1 MSRRGMSAAQSAA
14 LGLAG
19 ALGGCAVGPNFH
31 EPAAP
36 PVEHYTAAAP
46 SVAAEGSAAQRFVSG
61 MNLPG
66 EWWTVFH
73 SDALNTLVKE
83 ALQHNPNM
91 QAAQAALRQAN
102 ETTSAQRGFYVPT
115 LAASYGA
122 TRQKNAVGT
131 LSPTLNSGAELF
143 TLHTAEVSVSY
154 MLDVFGGNRRQV
166 ESLQALAD
174 AARFELAGTYL
185 TLSSNVVA
193 AAVEEASLRAQIA
206 ATSDVITSERESLQ
220 ILEHQYEIGAI
231 ARLDVMAQESALAS
245 TEATLPGLQKQLAQ
259 ERDLIAVLVGRL
271 PSDEPVE
278 RFTLEDLT
286 LPQDLPLSVPA
297 ALVRQRPDVLQA
309 EAQLHSATAQVGVAL
324 ANLLPQISLTGS
336 AGGTSTALAQLFA
349 SGNTFWTGGG
359 TLSQT
364 LFAGGTLWHRKRA
377 ADAAL
382 DQAGAQYR
390 STVLAAF
397 QQVADTLHALELD
410 AATEGAAGRAERAA
424 ADSLPVVRHN
434 VELGSVSYLALLQS
448 QQSYQQARLALA
460 QARASRFAD
469 TAALFQALGG
479 GWWNDPSSGPKN

>member
-1 MSRRGMSAAQSAA
+1 
-14 LGLAG
+14 
-19 ALGGCAVGPNFH
+19 
-31 EPAAP
+31 
-36 PVEHYTAAAP
+36 
-46 SVAAEGSAAQRFVSG
+46 
-61 MNLPG
+61 
-66 EWWTVFH
+66 
-73 SDALNTLVKE
+73 
-83 ALQHNPNM
+83 
-91 QAAQAALRQAN
+91 
-102 ETTSAQRGFYVPT
+102 
-115 LAASYGA
+115 
-122 TRQKNAVGT
+122 
-131 LSPTLNSGAELF
+131 
-143 TLHTAEVSVSY
+143 
-154 MLDVFGGNRRQV
+154 
-166 ESLQALAD
+166 
-174 AARFELAGTYL
+174 
-185 TLSSNVVA
+185 
-193 AAVEEASLRAQIA
+193 
-206 ATSDVITSERESLQ
+206 VITSERESLK

-259 ERDLIAVLVGRL
+259 ERDLLAVLVGRL

-324 ANLLPQISLTGS
+324 ANMLPEISLTGS
-336 AGGTSTALAQLFA
+336 AGGTSTALSQLFA
-349 SGNTFWTGGG
+349 SGNTFWSGGG

-397 QQVADTLHALELD
+397 QQVADTLHALQLD
-410 AATEGAAGRAERAA
+410 ADTEAAAGRAERAA

-479 GWWNDPSSGPKN
+479 GWWNDPRSGVKN